1 MDMIFS
7 TICFSHRLNSL
18 VSAPDYAIRQRYNA
32 YTRYAARGQTSMLT
46 GPNPSDRAG
55 AYVALLRPSA
65 SLRLLLA
72 GVLAAAGM
80 GWAAAL
86 VHAWLLTSNPAV
98 RGALLGGT
106 MAAGATALGTLPIL
120 FSQKFSQRTYDSF
133 LGLGAGIM
141 LAATAFSL
149 VQPAI
154 SASRALGAG
163 QLQAS
168 LVVAAG
174 MLGGMGFV
182 MGLSHAT
189 QSWQGLDTGTAQ
201 RDAAMRRAWLF
212 VAAVTIHNL
221 PEGLAIGVSF
231 ASPDLA
237 KAQGL
242 ATGISIQD
250 IPEGLVV
257 ALALRTVGYGRVV
270 SVLLGVLSG
279 VVEPVAAVLGV
290 VLIHV
295 AAGALPWGLALAAGA
310 MLYVLLHD
318 VLPEAHSHGNGHVA
332 SCAGVAGF
340 IVMMVLDT
348 ALG

>member
-1 MDMIFS
+1 MLS
-7 TICFSHRLNSL
+7 GPKQ
-18 VSAPDYAIRQRYNA
+18 PDPIHACGVFL
-32 YTRYAARGQTSMLT
+32 RGV
-46 GPNPSDRAG
+46 GP
-55 AYVALLRPSA
+55 LL
-65 SLRLLLA
+65 LLLLLLLLA
-72 GVLAAAGM
+72 AALAGLWLAAS
-80 GWAAAL
+80 AA
-86 VHAWLLTSNPAV
+86 HAWFATLNPAL

-106 MAAGATALGTLPIL
+106 LAAGATALGTLPVL
-120 FSQKFSQRTYDSF
+120 LSQKFSQRTYDGF
-133 LGLGAGIM
+133 LGFGAGIM

-149 VQPAI
+149 VQPAV
-154 SASRALGAG
+154 SASRALGASP
-163 QLQAS
+163 LQAS
-168 LVVAAG
+168 LVVAVG
-174 MLGGMGFV
+174 MLGGMAFV
-182 MGLSHAT
+182 MGLSRAT
-189 QSWQGLDTGTAQ
+189 RSWQGLSSGSAQ

-270 SVLLGVLSG
+270 SVLLGLVSG
-279 VVEPVAAVLGV
+279 LVEPVAAVLGV
-290 VLIHV
+290 VLIHF

-318 VLPEAHSHGNGHVA
+318 VLPESHSHGNGSFAA
-332 SCAGVAGF
+332 SAGVAGF
-340 IVMMVLDT
+340 ILMMVLDT